1 MSPIEIR
8 LAWRSLGRN
17 PRRTGLTVA
26 ATSFSVILVV
36 CMIGLSHGSHEQM
49 IEDGVRMASGHLSLM
64 APEHL
69 KERTLE
75 QPLHWNREIRQT
87 LESTP
92 GVLGFTP
99 RLDSFALVSQ
109 AEATQGMLIR
119 GTDPTSEDDV
129 SGIEKRVVEGRFLSA
144 GGEREIVLGR
154 RGAETLD
161 VSIGD
166 EVLLYGI
173 AYSLESAYELFTVV
187 GLIRFPDSRLERS
200 LAFVSLEDAQSFYVY
215 PEKVTEVAIL
225 LEDSESVPALQATL
239 AEKLQAS
246 DLRVHT
252 WQEVVP
258 ELDQYVTLDKGGMYL
273 ILILL
278 VVVVGFG
285 ILNTVLMTVL
295 ERKREFGVLLALG
308 LRPAQVFRVVYLE
321 SMFLA
326 AVGILIGL
334 IISIP
339 IVLYFQAHP
348 IPLEGGMAEA
358 LLEFNMEPVITWKLR
373 ASNPIGSSLTMLGVA
388 ILAAL
393 YPAIKASRGQPIDVV
408 QNV

>member
-1 MSPIEIR
+1 LSLLELR

-26 ATSFSVILVV
+26 ATAFSVILVV
-36 CMIGLSHGSHEQM
+36 CMVGLSNGSHEKM

-69 KERTLE
+69 EERTLE
-75 QPLHWNREIRQT
+75 QPLDWNPEINQT
-87 LESTP
+87 LASTS
-92 GVLGFTP
+92 GIVGFTP

-119 GTDPTSEDDV
+119 GTDPASEDDV
-129 SGIEKRVVEGRFLSA
+129 SEIKKRVVEGRFLS
-144 GGEREIVLGR
+144 GRGNREIVLGQ
-154 RGAETLD
+154 RGAETLA
-161 VSIGD
+161 VTIGD

-173 AYSLESAYELFTVV
+173 AYSLENAYELFTVV
-187 GLIRFPDSRLERS
+187 GLFRFPDSRLERS

-215 PEKVTEVAIL
+215 PDKVTEVAIL
-225 LEDSESVPALQATL
+225 LEDSESALAVKSALDTGL
-239 AEKLQAS
+239 SEN

-258 ELDQYVTLDKGGMYL
+258 ELDQYVTLDKWGMYL
-273 ILILL
+273 ILVML

-308 LRPAQVFRVVYLE
+308 LRPAQVFRIVYLE
-321 SMFLA
+321 SIFLA
-326 AVGILIGL
+326 SVGILIGL
-334 IISIP
+334 TIAIP

-348 IPLEGGMAEA
+348 IPLEGSMAQA

-373 ASNPIGSSLTMLGVA
+373 ASNPIGSSLTMMGVA

>member
-1 MSPIEIR
+1 MSLLELR

-26 ATSFSVILVV
+26 ATAFSVILVV
-36 CMIGLSHGSHEQM
+36 CMIGLSNGSHEQM

-69 KERTLE
+69 EERTLE
-75 QPLHWNREIRQT
+75 QPLDWTPEISRT
-87 LESTP
+87 LDSTS
-92 GVLGFTP
+92 GIAGFTP

-119 GTDPTSEDDV
+119 GTDPASEDDV
-129 SGIEKRVVEGRFLSA
+129 SEIKKRVVEGRFLSG
-144 GGEREIVLGR
+144 GGEREIVLGQS
-154 RGAETLD
+154 GAKKLD
-161 VSIGD
+161 VAIGD

-173 AYSLESAYELFTVV
+173 AYSLENAYELFTVV
-187 GLIRFPDSRLERS
+187 GLFRFPDSRLERS

-215 PEKVTEVAIL
+215 PDKVTEVAIL
-225 LEDSESVPALQATL
+225 LEDSESAPTVESALAARL
-239 AEKLQAS
+239 SGS

-258 ELDQYVTLDKGGMYL
+258 ELDQYVTLDKWGMYL
-273 ILILL
+273 ILVML

-308 LRPAQVFRVVYLE
+308 LRPAQVFRIVYLE
-321 SMFLA
+321 SIFLA
-326 AVGILIGL
+326 TVGILIGL
-334 IISIP
+334 IIAIP

-348 IPLEGGMAEA
+348 IPLEGSMAQA
-358 LLEFNMEPVITWKLR
+358 MLEFNMEPIITWKLR
-373 ASNPIGSSLTMLGVA
+373 ASNPIGSSLTMMGVA